1 VAEKAVILLTGC
13 SSGIGRASALALA
26 ARGHRVFATARKK
39 DDLAGLERDGLT
51 ALPLDVTDQA
61 TVAAAVEAVLSRAGR
76 LDVLVNNAGYPQYGS
91 VEEVTLAQWRAQFD
105 VNLFGT
111 LAVTQAVLP
120 AMRKQQSGRIINVSS
135 VAGKLG
141 IPFAAPYCAS
151 KHALEAMSDALRVE
165 VSPFGIRVVLVE
177 PGPVETRFGDR
188 ARAGV
193 ASFLSRPGPYQDL
206 YKLAERA
213 MNVDFQR
220 GNLPAEAVATVI
232 VEASESARPR
242 TRYTVGIMAR
252 AYIALRRALPDR
264 WLDAQMRRTLRMP
277 SPP

>member
-51 ALPLDVTDQA
+51 ALPLDVTEPA
-61 TVAAAVEAVLSRAGR
+61 TIAATVEAVLSRAGR

-105 VNLFGT
+105 VNVFGT

-120 AMRKQQSGRIINVSS
+120 AMRKQLSGRVINVSS

-151 KHALEAMSDALRVE
+151 KHALEALSDALRVE
-165 VSPFGIRVVLVE
+165 VSPFGIRVVLIE
-177 PGPVETRFGDR
+177 PGPVETRFGER
-188 ARAGV
+188 ARSGV
-193 ASFLSRPGPYQDL
+193 ASLLSRPGPYQEL

-220 GNLPAEAVATVI
+220 GNLPAEAVAKVI
-232 VEASESARPR
+232 VRASEAASPR

>member
-1 VAEKAVILLTGC
+1 MAEKAVILLTGC

-51 ALPLDVTDQA
+51 ALSLDVTDPA
-61 TVAAAVEAVLSRAGR
+61 TIAAAVEAVLSRAGR

-120 AMRKQQSGRIINVSS
+120 AMRKQLSGRVINVSS

-165 VSPFGIRVVLVE
+165 VSPFGIRVVLIE
-177 PGPVETRFGDR
+177 PGPVETRFGER
-188 ARAGV
+188 ARSGV
-193 ASFLSRPGPYQDL
+193 ASLLSRPGPYQEL

-220 GNLPAEAVATVI
+220 GNLPAEAVAKVI
-232 VEASESARPR
+232 VQASETASPR

>member
-220 GNLPAEAVATVI
+220 GNLPAEAVAKVI

-242 TRYTVGIMAR
+242 PRYTVGIMAR